1 MKETN
6 SLDLLQNSAVLSQP
20 PETQQR
26 QDGDKNTQIGHAD
39 NVSINNF
46 PKPERAAGSLVFQN
60 SSWLWEHYNL
70 FVVGEENFTRGRFSI
85 SSSRVLNKF
94 IEPTVEHL
102 FTPLDEERVEA
113 IKKIPSLFA
122 CENERVGVAGANQ
135 LAYFGFVTDVRIK
148 ENLVQF
154 YYQLISKVP
163 QQTLMDNHA
172 ILKIDSGYPGIELN
186 HTHWTIK
193 HANLVGALRTAGV
206 SAFQLG

>member
-6 SLDLLQNSAVLSQP
+6 SLDLLQNSTVISQP
-20 PETQQR
+20 PETLQR

-39 NVSINNF
+39 NISIYYPETKQSSGVS
-46 PKPERAAGSLVFQN
+46 VFQN

-70 FVVGEENFTRGRFSI
+70 FVVNDKNFTRGRFSI
-85 SSSRVLNKF
+85 ATSRVLDKF
-94 IEPTVEHL
+94 IEPTVEQL
-102 FTPLDEERVEA
+102 FMPLDNEKIEA
-113 IKKIPSLFA
+113 VKKIPSLFA
-122 CENERVGVAGANQ
+122 CENERIGVAGANQ

-154 YYQLISKVP
+154 YYQLISKIP
-163 QQTLMDNHA
+163 QQTLMDYHA

-193 HANLVGALRTAGV
+193 HANLVEALRAAGV
-206 SAFQLG
+206 SAFLLE